1 MPKGRF
7 AKDLTG
13 QTFGLLTVARRAPN
27 YISKTGQEAV
37 WHCHCECGNE
47 LDVRAGQ
54 LRSGHTKSCGCFQKK
69 AAAKSSTVHGGA
81 TTKLYGVWSS
91 MKHRCTNPHDKRF
104 KDYGG
109 RGITVCQEWL
119 HDFSA
124 FQTWALSNG
133 YQEGLTVDRINND
146 GGYSPNN
153 CRWATMKEQM
163 ANQRPRRTKH
173 KGREE
178 KNNNDDS

>member
-69 AAAKSSTVHGGA
+69 GRRKIQHRSRWSNNKALRSMVEHEAPLYKSA
-81 TTKLYGVWSS
+81 
-91 MKHRCTNPHDKRF
+91 
-104 KDYGG
+104 
-109 RGITVCQEWL
+109 
-119 HDFSA
+119 
-124 FQTWALSNG
+124 
-133 YQEGLTVDRINND
+133 
-146 GGYSPNN
+146 
-153 CRWATMKEQM
+153 
-163 ANQRPRRTKH
+163 
-173 KGREE
+173 
-178 KNNNDDS
+178 

>member
-37 WHCHCECGNE
+37 WHCRCECGNE

-81 TTKLYGVWSS
+81 ATKLYGV
-91 MKHRCTNPHDKRF
+91 PF
-104 KDYGG
+104 
-109 RGITVCQEWL
+109 VL
-119 HDFSA
+119 
-124 FQTWALSNG
+124 LSNG
-133 YQEGLTVDRINND
+133 RKRQNSLPSSMT
-146 GGYSPNN
+146 
-153 CRWATMKEQM
+153 
-163 ANQRPRRTKH
+163 
-173 KGREE
+173 
-178 KNNNDDS
+178 

>member
-37 WHCHCECGNE
+37 WHCRCECGNE

-133 YQEGLTVDRINND
+133 YQEGLTIAR
-146 GGYSPNN
+146 STQP
-153 CRWATMKEQM
+153 APAE
-163 ANQRPRRTKH
+163 
-173 KGREE
+173 
-178 KNNNDDS
+178 

>member
-37 WHCHCECGNE
+37 WHCRCECGNE

-81 TTKLYGVWSS
+81 ATKLYGVWSS

-109 RGITVCQEWL
+109 RGITEGAGL
-119 HDFSA
+119 RSA
-124 FQTWALSNG
+124 RNG
-133 YQEGLTVDRINND
+133 CTTFPPFRPGHFLTD
-146 GGYSPNN
+146 
-153 CRWATMKEQM
+153 
-163 ANQRPRRTKH
+163 TK
-173 KGREE
+173 KG
-178 KNNNDDS
+178 SQ